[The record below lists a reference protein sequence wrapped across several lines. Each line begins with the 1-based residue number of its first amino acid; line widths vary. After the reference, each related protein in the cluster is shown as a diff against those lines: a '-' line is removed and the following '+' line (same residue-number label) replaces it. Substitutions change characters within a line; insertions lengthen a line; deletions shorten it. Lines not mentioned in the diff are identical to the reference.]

1 MPTALEIATK
11 VYALFG
17 EGKIP
22 EIGELYAE
30 SGAVTWMGDKGKEE
44 FGGGFMGFA
53 AGVLSRIPVEWQGF
67 ALDWEKREILIDA
80 GPKCLIKLPVKTSN
94 GMDTYFVHYYEV
106 DDAGKIL
113 KFMALDDGASLAK
126 YCVGTTAAEPEAL
139 ATLSKF
145 CAFGDDCAEYATE
158 DCLMNP
164 PGAPPMPVA
173 VMTGM
178 MAGLRA
184 SCWPTWKSKFHGAT
198 KNADGTYNVLTQQC
212 LGPMAADFPAM
223 GPFPEVKLDSVP
235 EIMKTEDLCNPVEVG
250 KFELTEDKKKV
261 KLCTYTISSHL
272 GHGMPGMASPSVA
285 GVWGAKGDGSD
296 VGFGAYFTLMGVELP
311 PPPAP

>member
-30 SGAVTWMGDKGKEE
+30 SGSVTWMGDKGKEE

-139 ATLSKF
+139 A
-145 CAFGDDCAEYATE
+145 A
-158 DCLMNP
+158 
-164 PGAPPMPVA
+164 
-173 VMTGM
+173 
-178 MAGLRA
+178 
-184 SCWPTWKSKFHGAT
+184 
-198 KNADGTYNVLTQQC
+198 
-212 LGPMAADFPAM
+212 
-223 GPFPEVKLDSVP
+223 
-235 EIMKTEDLCNPVEVG
+235 
-250 KFELTEDKKKV
+250 
-261 KLCTYTISSHL
+261 
-272 GHGMPGMASPSVA
+272 
-285 GVWGAKGDGSD
+285 
-296 VGFGAYFTLMGVELP
+296 
-311 PPPAP
+311 

>member
-1 MPTALEIATK
+1 
-11 VYALFG
+11 
-17 EGKIP
+17 
-22 EIGELYAE
+22 
-30 SGAVTWMGDKGKEE
+30 
-44 FGGGFMGFA
+44 
-53 AGVLSRIPVEWQGF
+53 
-67 ALDWEKREILIDA
+67 
-80 GPKCLIKLPVKTSN
+80 
-94 GMDTYFVHYYEV
+94 MDTYFVHYYEV

-139 ATLSKF
+139 ATISKF
-145 CAFGDDCAEYATE
+145 CAFGDDCAEYATD

-235 EIMKTEDLCNPVEVG
+235 EIMKTYITTRLESVVRTVSSETADDPLEATPPGSGPDPRCLHAALRHGGVTASGHHKRREFDSEWGRGEVEAARG
-250 KFELTEDKKKV
+250 GSK
-261 KLCTYTISSHL
+261 SH
-272 GHGMPGMASPSVA
+272 PTCMAS
-285 GVWGAKGDGSD
+285 
-296 VGFGAYFTLMGVELP
+296 ELFD
-311 PPPAP
+311 